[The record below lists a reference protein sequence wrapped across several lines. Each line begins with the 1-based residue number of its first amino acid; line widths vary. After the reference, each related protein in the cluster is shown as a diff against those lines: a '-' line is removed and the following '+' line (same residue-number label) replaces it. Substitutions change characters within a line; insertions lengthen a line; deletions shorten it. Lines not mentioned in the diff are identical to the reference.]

1 MMWTLLLVLAAANSR
16 GLAARTFTVT
26 NNCAYT
32 IWPAI
37 WTDPNVSKTKLD
49 HPGGWEAAS
58 GTSVSFSV
66 PDDWGPGR
74 IWGRREC
81 DFGSSQNGTCISGG
95 CDALECTNVGQPP
108 TTVAEFALSTAGG
121 NTDYYDVSLVDGFN
135 LPLQV
140 TNNAKCQVAS
150 CPVDLNASCPPQLR
164 GTPAKDGSNSV
175 CKSSCLANLD
185 GKQIDS
191 PNCCSG
197 TSNTPDSCTPAGV
210 QFYDFFKGRC
220 PSVYS
225 YAYDEQSGSAL
236 MSCDSTLSASY
247 TITFCP

>member
-1 MMWTLLLVLAAANSR
+1 MWTPLLVLTAANS
-16 GLAARTFTVT
+16 GASAARTLTVT

-37 WTDPNVSKTKLD
+37 WTDPNASKTKPD

-66 PDDWGPGR
+66 PDEWTAGR

-81 DFGSSQNGTCISGG
+81 DFGSSKNGTCISGG
-95 CDALECTNVGQPP
+95 CDALECTN
-108 TTVAEFALSTAGG
+108 TSTGSI
-121 NTDYYDVSLVDGFN
+121 SL
-135 LPLQV
+135 LQI
-140 TNNAKCQVAS
+140 TNNAKCKVAS
-150 CPVDLNASCPPQLR
+150 CPVDLNASCPPQLW
-164 GTPAKDGSNSV
+164 GTPAKDGSNPV
-175 CKSSCLANLD
+175 CKSSCFANLD
-185 GKQIDS
+185 GRQADS

-220 PSVYS
+220 PTTYG

-236 MSCDSTLSASY
+236 MNCSSTFSASY
-247 TITFCP
+247 TVTFCP

>member
-1 MMWTLLLVLAAANSR
+1 MWTPLLVLTAANS
-16 GLAARTFTVT
+16 GASAARTLTVT

-37 WTDPNVSKTKLD
+37 WTDPNASKTKPD

-66 PDDWGPGR
+66 PDEWTAGR
-74 IWGRREC
+74 IWST
-81 DFGSSQNGTCISGG
+81 GSIS
-95 CDALECTNVGQPP
+95 L
-108 TTVAEFALSTAGG
+108 
-121 NTDYYDVSLVDGFN
+121 
-135 LPLQV
+135 LQI
-140 TNNAKCQVAS
+140 TNNAKCKVAS
-150 CPVDLNASCPPQLR
+150 CPVDLNASCPPQLW
-164 GTPAKDGSNSV
+164 GTPAKDGSNPV
-175 CKSSCLANLD
+175 CKSSCFANLD
-185 GKQIDS
+185 GRQADS

-220 PSVYS
+220 PTTYG

-236 MSCDSTLSASY
+236 MNCSSTFSASY
-247 TITFCP
+247 TVTFCP